1 MIFEQKCPTI
11 VMLTTLKEMGKVG
24 KWLLII
30 LRRVSIYFYFFRQV
44 KCEKYWPD
52 ESNVYGEIQVT
63 VTETK
68 TFADYVTRMMVV
80 EKVIFSFPVSIS
92 VDARIFMFP

>member
-1 MIFEQKCPTI
+1 
-11 VMLTTLKEMGKVG
+11 MLTTLKEMGKVR

-30 LRRVSIYFYFFRQV
+30 LRRVSIYFSFFRQV

-92 VDARIFMFP
+92 VDARIYMFP